1 MLAPSGKTASSDHTT
16 FVAIHS
22 TEDDEGGHGAP
33 VSSPTTA
40 GSSTRSDSDH
50 GLAASGSDALPIPA
64 FPNDDNDEEHHGAS
78 EVVEAGGGGI
88 AMGGSIK
95 RARSS
100 SSHHS
105 SGLRTPLGAT
115 KPWPDLEDGHG
126 GGGGGGHISSG
137 LALLSPRSL
146 GMECPPSPL
155 RSDVDAGDVR
165 SSVSQMLED
174 LLHLPRWQYRLMIG
188 SIIFLF
194 SSLVILIIL
203 STLYGA
209 LFGCVRVFGGG
220 GCVVNRHLFIYRYLV
235 SSQPHPSSIQPPT
248 GFMLNMSHVKVTAVE
263 LALPFPHVDK
273 EAREEGGGGTHT
285 HTHK

>member
-40 GSSTRSDSDH
+40 GSSTRSDSD
-50 GLAASGSDALPIPA
+50 GLAVGGSEALPIPA
-64 FPNDDNDEEHHGAS
+64 FPNDDNDEEHHGGAS

-105 SGLRTPLGAT
+105 GLRTPLGAI
-115 KPWPDLEDGHG
+115 KPLTDLEDGN
-126 GGGGGGHISSG
+126 GGGHNSSG

-174 LLHLPRWQYRLMIG
+174 FLHLPRWQYRLMIG

-209 LFGCVRVFGGG
+209 CLGFGGVLPIG
-220 GCVVNRHLFIYRYLV
+220 IYLSIDISSHLNRTN
-235 SSQPHPSSIQPPT
+235 SIQPPS
-248 GFMLNMSHVKVTAVE
+248 GFMLNMSHVKVTSVE

-273 EAREEGGGGTHT
+273 EVRREEGGGRRHT
-285 HTHK
+285 GSLLIRFFFHA

>member
-1 MLAPSGKTASSDHTT
+1 MASGGKTGSDHTT

-22 TEDDEGGHGAP
+22 TEDEQHHALGM

-40 GSSTRSDSDH
+40 GSSSASHSDSGGDAVA
-50 GLAASGSDALPIPA
+50 GTTGATGPASIPA
-64 FPNDDNDEEHHGAS
+64 FPKEHDAS
-78 EVVEAGGGGI
+78 EVVEAGGGGL
-88 AMGGSIK
+88 IK

-100 SSHHS
+100 SGS
-105 SGLRTPLGAT
+105 SIGAGLRTPLAA
-115 KPWPDLEDGHG
+115 KSLHELEEGGHG
-126 GGGGGGHISSG
+126 HGMSG

-174 LLHLPRWQYRLMIG
+174 FLHLPRWQFRLMIG
-188 SIIFLF
+188 VIIFLF

-209 LFGCVRVFGGG
+209 FWGFWVGFVGWEAVVRSID
-220 GCVVNRHLFIYRYLV
+220 RQAHLFDTIHPIPI
-235 SSQPHPSSIQPPT
+235 SQPTNQPT
-248 GFMLNMSHVKVTAVE
+248 N
-263 LALPFPHVDK
+263 PHYQ
-273 EAREEGGGGTHT
+273 ASC
-285 HTHK
+285 